1 MLQDNFFKMLKVLYV
16 HRMQNNKYLGNGSAI
31 ITDRHEVVLNG
42 RKPFLKQENLN
53 ERTLEEQCRIKA
65 VDELGIKE
73 NLKAHFDGEARS
85 YVKDVFIGVDIE
97 DIGRF
102 AELDLKNDKYYCLSK
117 SNPYPHLAVRFAGKE
132 AIIKLISSLGEKIF
146 PNEIEIVN
154 DANGGPLVNI
164 NNKRLN
170 NIKVK
175 ISLSHCKDKAIAF
188 AVVLEVDKHEK

>member
-1 MLQDNFFKMLKVLYV
+1 MEYI
-16 HRMQNNKYLGNGSAI
+16 Y
-31 ITDRHEVVLNG
+31 
-42 RKPFLKQENLN
+42 
-53 ERTLEEQCRIKA
+53 
-65 VDELGIKE
+65 ELGIKE

-85 YVKDVFIGVDIE
+85 YVRDVFVGVDIE

-102 AELDLKNDKYYCLSK
+102 AELDLKNDKSFFDRLYTHREMNYCLSK

-146 PNEIEIVN
+146 PNEIEILN
-154 DANGGPLVNI
+154 DANGAPIVNI

-170 NIKVK
+170 SIKVK

-188 AVVLEVDKHEK
+188 AVVMEVDNNGK